1 MNMRYSSPMLV
12 VVFFCFSLPAFSQQ
26 NPPPPQLT
34 PPESAPA
41 PSRGGPSHR
50 ISLDV
55 VVTDKSANPVPGLE
69 QQDFTLLDD
78 KQPQPILSFR
88 ATDQTSKP
96 DDSPQ
101 QAYLL
106 VDAVNTSF
114 QSTSFQRQQL
124 EKFLRQD
131 GGHLPIPM
139 SLVFLTDTS
148 QGQVPATRDGNALA
162 DALNAHQPGLR
173 TLGNLGG
180 LQADLNRFQISLK
193 GLERLV
199 SHAAAEP
206 GRKLVV
212 WLSPGWPLL
221 SGPRVQI
228 SPKDREVLFNRVVHL
243 STALREA
250 RITLYSVNPL
260 GVAEASSFQASYY
273 ESFLKG
279 VSSADKVQSGN
290 LGLQVLATQSG
301 GRVLTSNNDMANSI
315 ASCLLDANAFY
326 TLSFDS
332 PTADHPN
339 EYHDLQIKI
348 GKPGLTARTPTGY
361 YAQK

>member
-1 MNMRYSSPMLV
+1 MRYANPVLM
-12 VVFFCFSLPAFSQQ
+12 VFLCCFSFPSFSQQ
-26 NPPPPQLT
+26 SSPPPRVT
-34 PPESAPA
+34 PPASDATLP
-41 PSRGGPSHR
+41 RGGPGRR

-55 VVTDKSANPVPGLE
+55 VVTDKSGNPVPDLQ

-78 KQPQPILSFR
+78 KQPQTILSFH

-96 DDSPQ
+96 DDPPL
-101 QAYLL
+101 QAIFL
-106 VDAVNTSF
+106 VDAVNTGF
-114 QSTSFQRQQL
+114 DSTSLERQHL

-162 DALNAHQPGLR
+162 DALNAHQTGLR
-173 TLGNLGG
+173 ALGNPRGF
-180 LQADLNRFQISLK
+180 QAEIDRFQISIK

-199 SHAAAEP
+199 SHVAPEP
-206 GRKLVV
+206 GRKLIV

-221 SGPRVQI
+221 SGARVNVTA
-228 SPKDREVLFNRVVHL
+228 KDQEVLFNRVVHL
-243 STALREA
+243 SAALREA

-260 GVAEASSFQASYY
+260 GVAEAGSFGAFYY

-279 VSSADKVQSGN
+279 VTSADKVQTGD

-301 GRVLTSNNDMANSI
+301 GRVLTTSNDVAGSI
-315 ASCLLDANAFY
+315 ASCLLDAKAFY
-326 TLSFDS
+326 TISFDS
-332 PTADHPN
+332 PLADHPN

-348 GKPGLTARTPTGY
+348 GKPGLTARTQTGY

>member
-1 MNMRYSSPMLV
+1 MRCAILWLMALLCCLS
-12 VVFFCFSLPAFSQQ
+12 FPALSQHST
-26 NPPPPQLT
+26 T
-34 PPESAPA
+34 PPESAP
-41 PSRGGPSHR
+41 PPRGGPGHR

-55 VVTDKSANPVPGLE
+55 VVTDKSGNPMPGLQ

-78 KQPQPILSFR
+78 KQPQTILSFR

-96 DDSPQ
+96 DDPPQ
-101 QAYLL
+101 QAFLL

-114 QSTSFQRQQL
+114 QSTSIERQQL

-139 SLVFLTDTS
+139 SLIFLTDTS

-162 DALNAHQPGLR
+162 DALNAHQTGLR
-173 TLGNLGG
+173 PLGNAGG
-180 LQADLNRFQISLK
+180 FAELERFQISLK

-199 SHAAAEP
+199 SHVAAEP
-206 GRKLVV
+206 GRKFVI

-221 SGPRVQI
+221 SGPRVHMTPNDQ
-228 SPKDREVLFNRVVHL
+228 EVLFERVVHL
-243 STALREA
+243 STTLREA

-260 GVAEASSFQASYY
+260 GVAEAGNFGALYF
-273 ESFLKG
+273 ETFLKG
-279 VSSADKVQSGN
+279 VRSADKVQSGN

-301 GRVLTSNNDMANSI
+301 GRVLISGNDMANSM
-315 ASCLLDANAFY
+315 ANCLLDAKAFY

-332 PTADHPN
+332 PPADHPN
-339 EYHDLQIKI
+339 EYHDLQVKI
-348 GKPGLTARTPTGY
+348 AKPELTARTQTGY